1 MLAQPRNIS
10 IDALPGLTSK
20 IFRVGL
26 LKLREKEDGQ
36 KSERKL
42 VMC

>member
-1 MLAQPRNIS
+1 MLAQSRNIS
-10 IDALPGLTSK
+10 LTSK